1 MSEIASHTY
10 ECSVAKAVEV
20 VGERWSVLILREAFL
35 GVRRFDHMQR
45 DLGIARNILSD
56 RLGKLVGHGIL
67 ERRQYSERP
76 ARFEYRLTE
85 AGRDLY
91 PVIVT
96 LMAWGDK
103 HLAPGGPPVTLV
115 HEPCGHEMTP
125 ALACPH
131 CSGEVTARNVRP
143 HAGPG
148 LRDVAAS
155 SSRLSPST
163 TA

>member
-1 MSEIASHTY
+1 MSVITSHTY
-10 ECSVAKAVEV
+10 SCSVAKTVEV
-20 VGERWSVLILREAFL
+20 VGERWTVLILREAFL
-35 GVRRFDHMQR
+35 GVRRFDHIQR

-56 RLGKLVGHGIL
+56 RLGKLVEHDIL

-85 AGRDLY
+85 RGRDLH

-103 HLAPGGPPVTLV
+103 HLPNPAGPPVTLV

-131 CSGEVTARNVRP
+131 CHEHIDARNVRP

-148 LRDVAAS
+148 LVDAA
-155 SSRLSPST
+155 
-163 TA
+163 